1 MIGKEQFHKYIKE
14 YQHQQELVEGVSQYF
29 REFWDSDIIE
39 YGWRMFD
46 ELLNAY
52 FTEKGIDW
60 IYYFL
65 YENPNK
71 SYYVNE
77 VKLPLETFNDLWELI
92 KDYRK

>member
-14 YQHQQELVEGVSQYF
+14 YQHQRELVEGVSQYF

-39 YGWRMFD
+39 YGWKMFD

-65 YENPNK
+65 HENPDK

>member
-1 MIGKEQFHKYIKE
+1 MIGKEQFNQYIQD
-14 YQHQQELVEGVSQYF
+14 YQHQYKLIDGISQYF
-29 REFWDSDIIE
+29 NVFWEPDIVK
-39 YGWRMFD
+39 YGWKMFD

-65 YENPNK
+65 YENPDK